1 MLGCTHR
8 HLTSPVMR
16 ATVLAMSGTRQKYHY
31 PSVLVVAFD
40 LAKRSFPYSK
50 NRSDHS
56 CFTSY
61 CFDIVMAHC
70 MVLLFPFGQNRVTYL
85 YCLYVVFKVH
95 WRERKNPS
103 LISRKNVPFNNQF
116 WKFCAIYFDFFQ
128 NPLLRLLVAVVLPNF
143 CFWVCSFNTNERDK
157 KTLHISGH
165 LEGILWPVFQ
175 NFLKF
180 VTFV

>member
-16 ATVLAMSGTRQKYHY
+16 AAVLAMSGTRQKYHY

-40 LAKRSFPYSK
+40 PAKRSFPYSK
-50 NRSDHS
+50 NRSDLS

-85 YCLYVVFKVH
+85 YCLYVVFKMH
-95 WRERKNPS
+95 RRERKNLL
-103 LISRKNVPFNNQF
+103 LISRKIGVFAPLFSKTFEEN
-116 WKFCAIYFDFFQ
+116 FQ
-128 NPLLRLLVAVVLPNF
+128 MKNPLTYKP
-143 CFWVCSFNTNERDK
+143 K
-157 KTLHISGH
+157 KRTL
-165 LEGILWPVFQ
+165 
-175 NFLKF
+175 
-180 VTFV
+180 